1 MGGIISC
8 FNPEYEKL
16 KKYLDDGGD
25 PNARDADGQSQLY
38 LYRNNVRCF
47 ELLLQRG
54 ADPNQPFH
62 VTYPSPLIVFRPVT
76 PVTSR
81 SPLVVSLGWDVQD
94 RAMLLIQYGA
104 NVHWKDPYGH
114 SVIHYVDVSRQRK
127 IFEALLDRGVDI
139 NSKDYEGVT
148 IFDRRLYGHD
158 LETLVYLARRGAR
171 VSYSWVFRH
180 EEYRILKKIWA
191 RRKWLVISC
200 CVRFLSLHQRAVVT
214 ANHPLRKLARGE
226 FKEEPQ

>member
-1 MGGIISC
+1 MGGVISC

-25 PNARDADGQSQLY
+25 PNARTNEKSQLF

-47 ELLLQRG
+47 KLLLERG

-62 VTYPSPLIVFRPVT
+62 VTFP
-76 PVTSR
+76 

-114 SVIHYVDVSRQRK
+114 SVIHYVDASRQRK

-139 NSKDYEGVT
+139 NSKDNVGVT
-148 IFDRRLYGHD
+148 LFERHLLRYYFNRSDKYLEDLIF
-158 LETLVYLARRGAR
+158 LANCG
-171 VSYSWVFRH
+171 S
-180 EEYRILKKIWA
+180 RIDLKKFSELKKFFEELPTIRPLMEIWT
-191 RRKWLVISC
+191 RRKWLVMKCS
-200 CVRFLSLHQRAVVT
+200 VKFLSLHQRAVIT
-214 ANHPLRKLARGE
+214 ANHPLRKLERGE
-226 FKEEPQ
+226 FVE

>member
-1 MGGIISC
+1 MGGVISRVDV
-8 FNPEYEKL
+8 EYLKL

-62 VTYPSPLIVFRPVT
+62 VTYPSPL
-76 PVTSR
+76 
-81 SPLVVSLGWDVQD
+81 VVSLGWDVQD

-104 NVHWKDPYGH
+104 NVHWKDPHGH
-114 SVIHYVDVSRQRK
+114 SVIHYVDASRQRK
-127 IFEALLDRGVDI
+127 ILEALLDRGVDI
-139 NSKDYEGVT
+139 NSKDHLGLT

-171 VSYSWVFRH
+171 MSYSWVFRH

-191 RRKWLVISC
+191 RRKWLVMKC
-200 CVRFLSLHQRAVVT
+200 AVRFLSLHQRAVVT
-214 ANHPLRKLARGE
+214 ANHPLRKLERSE
-226 FKEEPQ
+226 FTL

>member
-1 MGGIISC
+1 MGGVISC

-25 PNARDADGQSQLY
+25 PNARTNENSQLF
-38 LYRNNVRCF
+38 LYRNDVRCF

-62 VTYPSPLIVFRPVT
+62 VTFP
-76 PVTSR
+76 
-81 SPLVVSLGWDVQD
+81 SPLVVSLGWNIQD

-114 SVIHYVDVSRQRK
+114 SVIHYVDASRQRK
-127 IFEALLDRGVDI
+127 IFETLLERGVDI
-139 NSKDYEGVT
+139 NSKDHLGVT
-148 IFDRRLYGHD
+148 IFDRRLYGYGHD
-158 LETLVYLARRGAR
+158 LKTLVYLARRGAR
-171 VSYSWVFRH
+171 MSYSWVLRDKK
-180 EEYRILKKIWA
+180 YQILKKIWA
-191 RRKWLVISC
+191 RRKWLV
-200 CVRFLSLHQRAVVT
+200 VRCAVKFLGLHQRAVVS
-214 ANHPLRKLARGE
+214 ANHPLRKLERGE